1 MYNLKLCYFDFHGGR
16 GEPARLAMH
25 LGGIEFEDIRFPVSQ
40 FGEVKNTTPLGQ
52 VPTLTVNGKQI
63 TQCNAINRFVGKL
76 SKLYP
81 DDIYQALLCDEIMDA
96 TEDVISKIVA
106 TFSLEGEEQE
116 LARKDLINGSIAD
129 YLGWLQ
135 TKLEQQGGKYFIE
148 NRLTIADLRVFVWA
162 KTLLSGNLDH
172 IPASLIKESYPKI
185 YQHFRRISEEPELI
199 EYYAKY

>member
-1 MYNLKLCYFDFHGGR
+1 MYDLKLCYFDFHGGR

-25 LGGIEFEDIRFPVSQ
+25 LGGIEFEDFRFPVAE

-52 VPTLTVNGKQI
+52 VPTLTVNGNQI

-76 SKLYP
+76 AKLYP

-96 TEDVISKIVA
+96 TEDVITKIVA
-106 TFSLEGEEQE
+106 TFSLEGEQQK
-116 LARKDLINGSIAD
+116 LARENLVNGSIAD

-135 TKLEQQGGKYFIE
+135 AKLEQQGGEYFIE

-162 KTLLSGNLDH
+162 KSLLSGNLDH
-172 IPASLIKESYPKI
+172 IPASLIKESYPQI
-185 YQHFRRISEEPELI
+185 YQHFKRISQQPEIL
-199 EYYAKY
+199 EYYS